1 MQLFTIIKKF
11 WRFCFTFTFY
21 FAYIKP
27 LRKLE
32 KDENYNKIISNLDKK
47 DLNLE
52 CEEFL
57 KKVSAG
63 FDLNGV
69 YSEIDLKSFKL
80 NLSYHCII
88 ILYKILADE
97 RNLENIIHFEL
108 ETKREAFQINRL
120 TSQTITPNKYISILA
135 SQSQIH
141 TEKNKHNSNF
151 TI

>member
-1 MQLFTIIKKF
+1 M
-11 WRFCFTFTFY
+11 
-21 FAYIKP
+21 
-27 LRKLE
+27 
-32 KDENYNKIISNLDKK
+32 
-47 DLNLE
+47 E

-108 ETKREAFQINRL
+108 ETKIKLEEESKVNL
-120 TSQTITPNKYISILA
+120 LGNKRS
-135 SQSQIH
+135 S
-141 TEKNKHNSNF
+141 
-151 TI
+151 